1 VTVRA
6 LCDPFRV
13 TSIQVADQG
22 FVAAQPGRV
31 AALVADRCNWRR
43 WFPELALTVRED
55 RGGKGVRWSVAG
67 AVEGTMEVWLE
78 PVLDGVVVH
87 YFLHAE
93 PAAVGGTG
101 MLAAA
106 NHARRMDGK
115 TMVFDIK
122 GALEAGRPAGEP
134 PRCGDGGGR
143 PAPPGS
149 GYSSG
154 WARRPEGNPRP

>member
-1 VTVRA
+1 MHADLPTVCRRAPRAGVRCVALHA

-31 AALVADRCNWRR
+31 AALVADRSNWRR
-43 WFPELALTVRED
+43 WFPELALGIRED
-55 RGGKGVRWSVAG
+55 RGVKGVRWSVAG

-93 PAAVGGTG
+93 PAAAPNDSGA
-101 MLAAA
+101 LAAA
-106 NHARRMDGK
+106 SHARRIDGK
-115 TMVFDIK
+115 TMVFEIK
-122 GALEAGRPAGEP
+122 AALEAGRPAGEP
-134 PRCGDGGGR
+134 PRHEGGG
-143 PAPPGS
+143 
-149 GYSSG
+149 
-154 WARRPEGNPRP
+154 